1 MIEIKNT
8 VTELEN
14 DFDELFTRHNTA
26 EEIISELEDRS
37 TETFRTKIQKKK
49 KEGIKKQNLVGT
61 IFPESSLLHTV
72 PGALHQCI

>member
-49 KEGIKKQNLVGT
+49 KEGIKKQNL
-61 IFPESSLLHTV
+61 
-72 PGALHQCI
+72 

>member
-1 MIEIKNT
+1 MEILRKNQKEMIEIKNT

-14 DFDELFTRHNTA
+14 DFDELFTRDNTA

-49 KEGIKKQNLVGT
+49 KGEYKKT
-61 IFPESSLLHTV
+61 ESLRTV
-72 PGALHQCI
+72 IQYSKE

>member
-1 MIEIKNT
+1 MEILRKNQKEMIEIKNT

-14 DFDELFTRHNTA
+14 DFDELFTRDNTA

-49 KEGIKKQNLVGT
+49 KGGYKKT
-61 IFPESSLLHTV
+61 ESLRTV
-72 PGALHQCI
+72 IQHSKE

>member
-1 MIEIKNT
+1 MEILRKNQKEMIEIKNT

-14 DFDELFTRHNTA
+14 DFDELFTRDNTA

-49 KEGIKKQNLVGT
+49 KGGYKKT
-61 IFPESSLLHTV
+61 ESLRTV
-72 PGALHQCI
+72 IQYSKE

>member
-14 DFDELFTRHNTA
+14 DFDELFTRDNTA

-49 KEGIKKQNLVGT
+49 KGGYKKT
-61 IFPESSLLHTV
+61 ESLRTV
-72 PGALHQCI
+72 IQYSKE